1 MAQKTTLT
9 ELDNA
14 QFIQAWNDKSLTNKD
29 LAAKLEAN
37 WVLIYTKAT
46 RVKQVASELTVKR
59 TGGINGTWED
69 LDTVAPTAA
78 AATATVARESVP
90 AAGSGTLHVH
100 VKLMSSSSTVA
111 AEAHISAAST
121 EDCAAQM
128 QRLMSENR
136 ITKADLYRGGA
147 SISPAEICDGDEL
160 VIRPAIFNAKV

>member
-14 QFIQAWNDKSLTNKD
+14 QFIAAWNDKSLTNKD

-69 LDTVAPTAA
+69 LDTVAPAAA
-78 AATATVARESVP
+78 AATTTVARESVP

-147 SISPAEICDGDEL
+147 SISPAEICDGGDRKS
-160 VIRPAIFNAKV
+160 VV

>member
-14 QFIQAWNDKSLTNKD
+14 SFIEAWNDKSLTNKD

-46 RVKQVASELTVKR
+46 RVKQVASELKVKR

-69 LDTVAPTAA
+69 LDTVAPAA
-78 AATATVARESVP
+78 TAATATVSREAVP
-90 AAGSGTLHVH
+90 ASASGTLHVH
-100 VKLMSSSSTVA
+100 VKLMSSSSTMV
-111 AEAHISAAST
+111 AEAHISAANT

-136 ITKADLYRGGA
+136 VTKADLYRGGA
-147 SISPAEICDGDEL
+147 SISPAEIVDGDEL
-160 VIRPAIFNAKV
+160 VIRPAIFNA